1 MLYFFYYEGKI
12 VLTNGFVKKSQK
24 TPQREI
30 KLAKARRADFLER
43 AGKDEDVK

>member
-1 MLYFFYYEGKI
+1 MSYRRISGGIEHEDEGKK
-12 VLTNGFVKKSQK
+12 TQK

-30 KLAKARRADFLER
+30 KLAKARRVDFLER